1 MRFTDLKSKQAT
13 LVETHIKQSS
23 LLLENACIG
32 LTKKQKQIV
41 EGIHTEFKPLIEA
54 SLTVDQIQGL
64 FGNIEQTATAGGDN
78 RTLVGKGKDT
88 VAKVDD
94 IINKAG
100 KWVQDTTPV
109 KGFDNKFE
117 QLKTSVGKK
126 FPELDKQLTSMGTWA
141 KENPAKTA
149 TIIGVLTALASL
161 AGGPVG
167 GAIAGQV
174 LRGTTELM
182 KGEKLSTAVGK
193 SAKTAAYGAL
203 AGAGLELLS
212 DNIIGHIAT
221 AQIEELDAMEAAMKS
236 ENFLN
241 AKADLFADLGVDID
255 ALEGAGKLQMKGS
268 LNGFFYNYD
277 SVIPPDMM
285 SQYKALEAAVGGAKT
300 FSPEHYKAAGE
311 FHNFMAQLVQS
322 DDAKDLTA
330 AWDALAEIPRDEVGF
345 NQLSKLV
352 ATADSGDVI
361 LKNMSDAGGAIAAA
375 AQGAM
380 QTVDNNA
387 KNAHK
392 SKPITPEEKE
402 QLESDPKQESY
413 SLSETDLR
421 RLWVGVSMMSE
432 TSRTNEGPKDALKFV
447 GDKAKQAAGAV
458 ASKVADVGKN
468 LTTKVTA
475 SKLAT
480 AWEKAGKPTEDIAV
494 HEFLVSQGIEAS
506 TVDNAFK
513 SAKLKVPQVPN
524 VKVAELTKSIKGL
537 TQEQFAQLK
546 QQIIDKYNKLQGQPA

>member
-277 SVIPPDMM
+277 SVIPPDML
-285 SQYKALEAAVGGAKT
+285 SQYKALEAAVDGAKT

-330 AWDALAEIPRDEVGF
+330 AWNALAEIPRDEVGF

-352 ATADSGDVI
+352 AAADSGDAI

>member
-241 AKADLFADLGVDID
+241 AKADLFADLGMDVD
-255 ALEGAGKLQMKGS
+255 ALEGVSKLQMKGS
-268 LNGFFYNYD
+268 INGFFYNYD

-285 SQYKALEAAVGGAKT
+285 SQYKALEAAVDGAKS

-311 FHNFMAQLVQS
+311 FHNFMGQLVRS
-322 DDAKDLTA
+322 DSAKDLTA

-432 TSRTNEGPKDALKFV
+432 TSQTNEGPKDALKFV

>member
-241 AKADLFADLGVDID
+241 AKADLFADLGMDVD
-255 ALEGAGKLQMKGS
+255 ALEGVSKLQMKGS
-268 LNGFFYNYD
+268 INGFFYNYD

-285 SQYKALEAAVGGAKT
+285 SQYRALEAAVGGAT
-300 FSPEHYKAAGE
+300 SFSPEHYKAAGE
-311 FHNFMAQLVQS
+311 FHNFMAQLVRS

-494 HEFLVSQGIEAS
+494 HEFLVSQGVEAS

>member
-88 VAKVDD
+88 VDKVND
-94 IINKAG
+94 IISKAG
-100 KWVQDTTPV
+100 KWAQDTTPV

-141 KENPAKTA
+141 KENPGKTA
-149 TIIGVLTALASL
+149 VIIGVLTALASL

-182 KGEKLSTAVGK
+182 KGEKLSTAIGK
-193 SAKTAAYGAL
+193 GLKTAAL
-203 AGAGLELLS
+203 
-212 DNIIGHIAT
+212 
-221 AQIEELDAMEAAMKS
+221 
-236 ENFLN
+236 
-241 AKADLFADLGVDID
+241 
-255 ALEGAGKLQMKGS
+255 
-268 LNGFFYNYD
+268 
-277 SVIPPDMM
+277 
-285 SQYKALEAAVGGAKT
+285 
-300 FSPEHYKAAGE
+300 
-311 FHNFMAQLVQS
+311 
-322 DDAKDLTA
+322 
-330 AWDALAEIPRDEVGF
+330 
-345 NQLSKLV
+345 
-352 ATADSGDVI
+352 
-361 LKNMSDAGGAIAAA
+361 GAIAGIGMEKLADVFADMRWDQVFDSIPVEFKDVATQFKIDLKVSGETIMGPASSAAKGTFIVPNEFAGQVEGYLKA
-375 AQGAM
+375 AQGGDLRAM
-380 QTVDNNA
+380 FKLNEILTIDWSDFIKGNA
-387 KNAHK
+387 DVIRHIETQNDEFWNALK
-392 SKPITPEEKE
+392 DMKDAASASAQGAVTAVSANE
-402 QLESDPKQESY
+402 PKQESY

-432 TSRTNEGPKDALKFV
+432 TSQTNEGPKDALKFV

-475 SKLAT
+475 SKLAS

-537 TQEQFAQLK
+537 PQEQFAQLK

>member
-88 VAKVDD
+88 VDKVND

-182 KGEKLSTAVGK
+182 KGEKLSTAIGKGLKTATIGFLAGKAFEEIGDLFGEIKVGK
-193 SAKTAAYGAL
+193 IEGVQGWNNTQLSATRL
-203 AGAGLELLS
+203 GLPGPSYSFNVTGFPE
-212 DNIIGHIAT
+212 DVK
-221 AQIEELDAMEAAMKS
+221 EFKDAISSME
-236 ENFLN
+236 
-241 AKADLFADLGVDID
+241 
-255 ALEGAGKLQMKGS
+255 Q
-268 LNGFFYNYD
+268 
-277 SVIPPDMM
+277 
-285 SQYKALEAAVGGAKT
+285 AVT
-300 FSPEHYKAAGE
+300 
-311 FHNFMAQLVQS
+311 
-322 DDAKDLTA
+322 AKDWTKVDYWHGFA
-330 AWDALAEIPRDEVGF
+330 KGVADRLADPEYVDKLSEVLKNNDE
-345 NQLSKLV
+345 LIAV
-352 ATADSGDVI
+352 ATEQTEKLNDFINATKQGVEM
-361 LKNMSDAGGAIAAA
+361 L
-375 AQGAM
+375 AQGAA
-380 QTVDNNA
+380 TAVSAN
-387 KNAHK
+387 
-392 SKPITPEEKE
+392 E
-402 QLESDPKQESY
+402 PKQESY

-421 RLWVGVSMMSE
+421 RLWIGVSMMSE
-432 TSRTNEGPKDALKFV
+432 TSQTNEGPKDALKFV
-447 GDKAKQAAGAV
+447 GDKAKQAAGAA

-475 SKLAT
+475 SKLAS

-537 TQEQFAQLK
+537 PQEQFAQLK

>member
-241 AKADLFADLGVDID
+241 AKADLFADLGMDVD
-255 ALEGAGKLQMKGS
+255 ALEGVSKLQMKGS
-268 LNGFFYNYD
+268 INGFFYNYD

-285 SQYKALEAAVGGAKT
+285 SQYRALEAAVGGAKT

-311 FHNFMAQLVQS
+311 LHNFMAQLVRS

-432 TSRTNEGPKDALKFV
+432 TSQTNEGPKDALKFV

-494 HEFLVSQGIEAS
+494 HEFLVSQGVEAS

>member
-241 AKADLFADLGVDID
+241 AKADLFADLGMDVD
-255 ALEGAGKLQMKGS
+255 ALEGVSKLQMKGS
-268 LNGFFYNYD
+268 INGFFYNYD

-285 SQYKALEAAVGGAKT
+285 SQYRALEAAVGGAKS

-311 FHNFMAQLVQS
+311 FHNFMAQLVRS

>member
-203 AGAGLELLS
+203 AGAGLELLT
-212 DNIIGHIAT
+212 DNIIGNIAT

-277 SVIPPDMM
+277 SVIPPDML
-285 SQYKALEAAVGGAKT
+285 SQYKALEAAVDGAKT

-352 ATADSGDVI
+352 AAADSGDAI

>member
-88 VAKVDD
+88 VDKVND

-149 TIIGVLTALASL
+149 MIIGVLTALASL

-182 KGEKLSTAVGK
+182 KGEKLSTAIGK
-193 SAKTAAYGAL
+193 GLKTAALGVL
-203 AGAGLELLS
+203 AGIGMEGLTE
-212 DNIIGHIAT
+212 
-221 AQIEELDAMEAAMKS
+221 M
-236 ENFLN
+236 
-241 AKADLFADLGVDID
+241 FADMRWDMVHELVPLDLRDYATGFKVDLSFNGETIMGP
-255 ALEGAGKLQMKGS
+255 ASGS
-268 LNGFFYNYD
+268 LDGSFIVPKEFAG
-277 SVIPPDMM
+277 SVR
-285 SQYKALEAAVGGAKT
+285 SYLEAAQNGDM
-300 FSPEHYKAAGE
+300 KAFWELKEIATIDWSDYIEGQMDVTRHFAAQNDE
-311 FHNFMAQLVQS
+311 FWNAIKDMK
-322 DDAKDLTA
+322 DAA
-330 AWDALAEIPRDEVGF
+330 
-345 NQLSKLV
+345 V
-352 ATADSGDVI
+352 ATS
-361 LKNMSDAGGAIAAA
+361 
-375 AQGAM
+375 QGAV
-380 QTVDNNA
+380 TAVSAN
-387 KNAHK
+387 
-392 SKPITPEEKE
+392 E
-402 QLESDPKQESY
+402 PKQESY

-432 TSRTNEGPKDALKFV
+432 TSQTNEGPKDALKFV

-475 SKLAT
+475 SKLAS

-537 TQEQFAQLK
+537 PQEQFAQLK
-546 QQIIDKYNKLQGQPA
+546 QQIIDKYNELQGQPA

>member
-212 DNIIGHIAT
+212 DNIIGNIAT

-277 SVIPPDMM
+277 SVIPPDML

-352 ATADSGDVI
+352 AAADSGDAI

-432 TSRTNEGPKDALKFV
+432 TSQTNEGPKDALKFV

>member
-241 AKADLFADLGVDID
+241 AKADLFADLGMDVD
-255 ALEGAGKLQMKGS
+255 ALEGVSKLQMKGS
-268 LNGFFYNYD
+268 INGFFYNYD

-285 SQYKALEAAVGGAKT
+285 SQYRALEAAVGGATT

-311 FHNFMAQLVQS
+311 FHNFMAQLVRS

>member
-88 VAKVDD
+88 VAKVND

-117 QLKTSVGKK
+117 QLKTSVGEK

-141 KENPAKTA
+141 KENPGKTA
-149 TIIGVLTALASL
+149 VIIGVLTSLATL

-193 SAKTAAYGAL
+193 GLKTAALGWLTGLAMQELTDLVTTDLKTQALQDGYYSTVTKSKNFQYQFGTFYGTKEDSTTFRKLWNAASNAWDSNDPMKAAELFNKARDFAGSAQVQDNLANLHDQADAAKEAL
-203 AGAGLELLS
+203 DKLQDTMAGLS
-212 DNIIGHIAT
+212 
-221 AQIEELDAMEAAMKS
+221 
-236 ENFLN
+236 
-241 AKADLFADLGVDID
+241 
-255 ALEGAGKLQMKGS
+255 
-268 LNGFFYNYD
+268 
-277 SVIPPDMM
+277 
-285 SQYKALEAAVGGAKT
+285 
-300 FSPEHYKAAGE
+300 
-311 FHNFMAQLVQS
+311 
-322 DDAKDLTA
+322 
-330 AWDALAEIPRDEVGF
+330 
-345 NQLSKLV
+345 
-352 ATADSGDVI
+352 
-361 LKNMSDAGGAIAAA
+361 AA
-375 AQGAM
+375 AQGAV
-380 QTVDNNA
+380 TGASAN
-387 KNAHK
+387 
-392 SKPITPEEKE
+392 E
-402 QLESDPKQESY
+402 PKQESY

-432 TSRTNEGPKDALKFV
+432 TSQTNEGPKDALKFV
-447 GDKAKQAAGAV
+447 GDKAKQAAGAA

-475 SKLAT
+475 SKLAA

-524 VKVAELTKSIKGL
+524 VKVAELTKLIKGL
-537 TQEQFAQLK
+537 PQEQFAQLK

>member
-241 AKADLFADLGVDID
+241 AKADLFADLGMDVD
-255 ALEGAGKLQMKGS
+255 ALEGVSKLQMKGS
-268 LNGFFYNYD
+268 INGFFYNYD

-285 SQYKALEAAVGGAKT
+285 SQYRALEAAVGGAKT

-311 FHNFMAQLVQS
+311 FHNFMAQLVRS

>member
-1 MRFTDLKSKQAT
+1 
-13 LVETHIKQSS
+13 
-23 LLLENACIG
+23 
-32 LTKKQKQIV
+32 
-41 EGIHTEFKPLIEA
+41 
-54 SLTVDQIQGL
+54 
-64 FGNIEQTATAGGDN
+64 
-78 RTLVGKGKDT
+78 
-88 VAKVDD
+88 
-94 IINKAG
+94 
-100 KWVQDTTPV
+100 
-109 KGFDNKFE
+109 
-117 QLKTSVGKK
+117 
-126 FPELDKQLTSMGTWA
+126 
-141 KENPAKTA
+141 
-149 TIIGVLTALASL
+149 
-161 AGGPVG
+161 
-167 GAIAGQV
+167 
-174 LRGTTELM
+174 
-182 KGEKLSTAVGK
+182 
-193 SAKTAAYGAL
+193 
-203 AGAGLELLS
+203 
-212 DNIIGHIAT
+212 
-221 AQIEELDAMEAAMKS
+221 
-236 ENFLN
+236 
-241 AKADLFADLGVDID
+241 
-255 ALEGAGKLQMKGS
+255 
-268 LNGFFYNYD
+268 
-277 SVIPPDMM
+277 
-285 SQYKALEAAVGGAKT
+285 
-300 FSPEHYKAAGE
+300 
-311 FHNFMAQLVQS
+311 MAQLVQS
-322 DDAKDLTA
+322 DDAKNLTA
-330 AWDALAEIPRDEVGF
+330 AWDALAKIPRDELGF

-352 ATADSGDVI
+352 AVADSGDVI

-432 TSRTNEGPKDALKFV
+432 TSQTNEGPKDALKFV

-458 ASKVADVGKN
+458 ASKVVDVGKN

-494 HEFLVSQGIEAS
+494 HEFLVSQGVEAS

>member
-255 ALEGAGKLQMKGS
+255 ALEGAGKLRMGGS

-277 SVIPPDMM
+277 TVVPGDMM
-285 SQYKALEAAVGGAKT
+285 AQYKALEAAVGGAKT

-311 FHNFMAQLVQS
+311 FHNFMAQLVRS

>member
-241 AKADLFADLGVDID
+241 AKADLFADLGMDVD
-255 ALEGAGKLQMKGS
+255 ALEGVSKLQMKGS
-268 LNGFFYNYD
+268 INGFFYNYD

-285 SQYKALEAAVGGAKT
+285 SQYRALEAAVGGAKT

-311 FHNFMAQLVQS
+311 FHNFMAQLVRS

-432 TSRTNEGPKDALKFV
+432 TSQTNEGPKDALKFV

>member
-277 SVIPPDMM
+277 SVIPPDML
-285 SQYKALEAAVGGAKT
+285 SQYKALEAAVDGAKT

>member
-203 AGAGLELLS
+203 AGAGLELLT
-212 DNIIGHIAT
+212 DNIIGNIAT

-277 SVIPPDMM
+277 SVIPPDML
-285 SQYKALEAAVGGAKT
+285 SQYKALEAAVDGAKT

>member
-241 AKADLFADLGVDID
+241 AKADLFADLGMDVD
-255 ALEGAGKLQMKGS
+255 ALEGVSKLQMKGS
-268 LNGFFYNYD
+268 INGFFYNYD

-311 FHNFMAQLVQS
+311 FHNFMAQLVRS

-345 NQLSKLV
+345 NQLSKLI
-352 ATADSGDVI
+352 AAADSGDAI

-432 TSRTNEGPKDALKFV
+432 TSQTNEGPKDALKFV

-494 HEFLVSQGIEAS
+494 HEFLVSQGVEAS

>member
-1 MRFTDLKSKQAT
+1 
-13 LVETHIKQSS
+13 
-23 LLLENACIG
+23 
-32 LTKKQKQIV
+32 
-41 EGIHTEFKPLIEA
+41 
-54 SLTVDQIQGL
+54 
-64 FGNIEQTATAGGDN
+64 
-78 RTLVGKGKDT
+78 
-88 VAKVDD
+88 
-94 IINKAG
+94 
-100 KWVQDTTPV
+100 
-109 KGFDNKFE
+109 
-117 QLKTSVGKK
+117 
-126 FPELDKQLTSMGTWA
+126 
-141 KENPAKTA
+141 
-149 TIIGVLTALASL
+149 
-161 AGGPVG
+161 
-167 GAIAGQV
+167 
-174 LRGTTELM
+174 
-182 KGEKLSTAVGK
+182 
-193 SAKTAAYGAL
+193 
-203 AGAGLELLS
+203 
-212 DNIIGHIAT
+212 
-221 AQIEELDAMEAAMKS
+221 
-236 ENFLN
+236 
-241 AKADLFADLGVDID
+241 
-255 ALEGAGKLQMKGS
+255 
-268 LNGFFYNYD
+268 
-277 SVIPPDMM
+277 
-285 SQYKALEAAVGGAKT
+285 
-300 FSPEHYKAAGE
+300 
-311 FHNFMAQLVQS
+311 MAQLVRS

-432 TSRTNEGPKDALKFV
+432 TSQTNEGPKDALKFV

>member
-221 AQIEELDAMEAAMKS
+221 AQIEEFDAMEAAMKS

-277 SVIPPDMM
+277 TVVPGDMM
-285 SQYKALEAAVGGAKT
+285 AQYKALEAAVGGAT
-300 FSPEHYKAAGE
+300 SFSPEHYKAAGE
-311 FHNFMAQLVQS
+311 FHNFMAQLVRS
-322 DDAKDLTA
+322 DDAKNLTA

>member
-203 AGAGLELLS
+203 AGAGLELLT
-212 DNIIGHIAT
+212 DNIIGNIAT

-277 SVIPPDMM
+277 SVIPPDML

-330 AWDALAEIPRDEVGF
+330 AWNALAEIPRDELGF

-352 ATADSGDVI
+352 AVADSGDAI

-432 TSRTNEGPKDALKFV
+432 TSQTNEGPKDALKFV

>member
-212 DNIIGHIAT
+212 DNIIGNIAT

-277 SVIPPDMM
+277 SVIPPDML
-285 SQYKALEAAVGGAKT
+285 SQYKALEAAVDGAKT

-330 AWDALAEIPRDEVGF
+330 AWNALAEIPRDEVGF

-432 TSRTNEGPKDALKFV
+432 TSQTNEGPKDALKFV

>member
-212 DNIIGHIAT
+212 DNIIGNIAT

-277 SVIPPDMM
+277 SVIPPDML
-285 SQYKALEAAVGGAKT
+285 SQYKALEAAVDGAKT

-330 AWDALAEIPRDEVGF
+330 AWNALAEIPRDEVGF

-352 ATADSGDVI
+352 AAADSGDAI

>member
-88 VAKVDD
+88 VDKVND

-193 SAKTAAYGAL
+193 GLKTATIGFL
-203 AGAGLELLS
+203 AGKAFEE
-212 DNIIGHIAT
+212 IG
-221 AQIEELDAMEAAMKS
+221 
-236 ENFLN
+236 
-241 AKADLFADLGVDID
+241 DLFGEIKVGKIEGVQGWNNTQLSATRIGLPGPSYSFNVTGFPEDVKEFKD
-255 ALEGAGKLQMKGS
+255 AISSMEQ
-268 LNGFFYNYD
+268 
-277 SVIPPDMM
+277 
-285 SQYKALEAAVGGAKT
+285 AVT
-300 FSPEHYKAAGE
+300 
-311 FHNFMAQLVQS
+311 
-322 DDAKDLTA
+322 AKDWTKVDYWHGVA
-330 AWDALAEIPRDEVGF
+330 QGVADKLADPAYVDKLSEVLKNNDE
-345 NQLSKLV
+345 LIAV
-352 ATADSGDVI
+352 ATEQTEKLNDFINATKQGVEI
-361 LKNMSDAGGAIAAA
+361 L
-375 AQGAM
+375 AQGAA
-380 QTVDNNA
+380 TAVSAN
-387 KNAHK
+387 
-392 SKPITPEEKE
+392 E
-402 QLESDPKQESY
+402 PKQESY

-432 TSRTNEGPKDALKFV
+432 TSQTNEGPLDIAKGAFNAGKNLVKNFKGGLSGDAARTAKGTYAPGASAAGVANKGGKAVASKVADV

-494 HEFLVSQGIEAS
+494 HEFLVSQGVEAS

-524 VKVAELTKSIKGL
+524 VKVAELTKLIKGL

>member
-277 SVIPPDMM
+277 SVIPPDML
-285 SQYKALEAAVGGAKT
+285 SQYKALEAAVDGAKT

-352 ATADSGDVI
+352 AAADSGDAI